1 MASWAAAWPQKMSEA
16 WTAKAAR
23 TRGAALNRALSATNA
38 ALGTRIGVRFS
49 TAWIATHNAA
59 QRAALQ
65 DVAQNAAPAG
75 TRRFMP
81 GAPEIYFRK
90 SIDNSRLVR
99 AVDPKVKREMR
110 LFAATVGFSLFMV
123 LVYLG
128 QHCSSI
134 EYGYK
139 IEDLR
144 AKRDQ
149 VAQVNRT
156 LRLEEATLKDPE
168 RINALAA
175 NLGLALPAVGQVQR
189 MDEGDVRD
197 GGAPV
202 MARADSISVISVPN

>member
-1 MASWAAAWPQKMSEA
+1 MASWAAAWPQKMSE
-16 WTAKAAR
+16 TLSGRLAR
-23 TRGAALNRALSATNA
+23 ATGAALNTVLSAANA
-38 ALGTRIGVRFS
+38 TVGARIGVRFS
-49 TAWIATHNAA
+49 VPWIAAHNAA

-65 DVAQNAAPAG
+65 NIAQHAAPAG
-75 TRRFMP
+75 PRRFMP

-99 AVDPKVKREMR
+99 AIDPKVKREMR
-110 LFAATVGFSLFMV
+110 LFAATVAFSLFMV

-149 VAQVNRT
+149 IAQVNRT
-156 LRLEEATLKDPE
+156 LKLEEATLRDPE
-168 RINALAA
+168 RINALAS
-175 NLGLALPAVGQVQR
+175 NMGLALPAVGQVQR
-189 MDEGDVRD
+189 MDEGEVRD

-202 MARADSISVISVPN
+202 MARADVSVISVPR

>member
-1 MASWAAAWPQKMSEA
+1 MASWAAAWPQKMSE
-16 WTAKAAR
+16 TFSAR
-23 TRGAALNRALSATNA
+23 MARALSAALTATNA

-49 TAWIATHNAA
+49 RSLSAG

-65 DVAQNAAPAG
+65 ATLQNVAQNAAPSG
-75 TRRFMP
+75 PRRFMP

-90 SIDNSRLVR
+90 PIDNSRLVR
-99 AVDPKVKREMR
+99 AVDPKLKREMR

-149 VAQVNRT
+149 VAQVNHT
-156 LRLEEATLKDPE
+156 LRLEQATLKDPE
-168 RINALAA
+168 RIHTLAT
-175 NLGLALPAVGQVQR
+175 NMGLSLPAVGQVQHL
-189 MDEGDVRD
+189 DDVDVRD

-202 MARADSISVISVPN
+202 MARADSVSVISVPN